1 MEREIS
7 RLRSKLNIPNGG
19 DQVSQHSR
27 QTTDSSVV
35 SNKENLA
42 NEEIKESNDE
52 YEDPLIREFMRDA
65 KKSDN
70 GVTNGVSS
78 NSISSNATSR
88 PKAGSALAAASGMS
102 QDVNSGEYCDD
113 CVSKR
118 CIMKPSV

>member
-7 RLRSKLNIPNGG
+7 RLRSKLNIPN
-19 DQVSQHSR
+19 DQGSRHSR
-27 QTTDSSVV
+27 QTTSSSVV

-78 NSISSNATSR
+78 NNISSNTTGR

-113 CVSKR
+113 CVSKLY
-118 CIMKPSV
+118 IMKTFV